1 MDDDIHPISPPPGTV
16 PAGWAAYQPPRRR
29 RIGLAVAALA
39 LVAGGTAGGIT
50 VGANLGSGEHET
62 GFSTQTS
69 QAFTGGQ
76 EEPAE
81 AEQPA
86 PAPAH
91 TGEGG
96 GDD

>member
-1 MDDDIHPISPPPGTV
+1 MNDDIHPISPPPGTV
-16 PAGWAAYQPPRRR
+16 PAGWTAYQPPRRR
-29 RIGLAVAALA
+29 RIGLAIAALA

-50 VGANLGSGEHET
+50 IGNLGSAEHET
-62 GFSTQTS
+62 SFSTQTS

-86 PAPAH
+86 PAPAQ